1 MLAVAFAIELIVK
14 QDPTNIYFD
23 PAMLRKHF
31 LTILQNRVAY
41 PFPKITQQL
50 MRTKNTQM
58 TI

>member
-1 MLAVAFAIELIVK
+1 MLAVAFAIELIIK
-14 QDPTNIYFD
+14 QNPTNIYFD
-23 PAMLRKHF
+23 PAMLRTHF

-50 MRTKNTQM
+50 MGTKNTQM